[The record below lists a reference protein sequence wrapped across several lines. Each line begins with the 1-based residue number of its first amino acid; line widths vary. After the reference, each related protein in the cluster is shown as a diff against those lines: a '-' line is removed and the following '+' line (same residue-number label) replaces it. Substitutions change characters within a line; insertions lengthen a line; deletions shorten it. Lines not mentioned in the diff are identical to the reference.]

1 MNSSTQTT
9 RMEAVRDTNFSAI
22 AVITSDTAG
31 DASIDGC
38 SRTFTTNHAANPI
51 ANNAASSP
59 SLCLGVSSIHR
70 GSRSSISHPNAAAYG
85 ESALR
90 HLLHVLSC
98 AIILAIIGIFAASC
112 GDAPKPAETKSDA
125 ATASAAPAKP
135 VVPDDIQA
143 GAQSLLGTET
153 TVLLNGDLAKN
164 GKQQFL
170 AANVV
175 PKTSKN
181 NNVPGTIITRAVIAQ
196 NEDGQWKEIFR
207 CDEHLKNAKGFLGGT
222 PMSDVA
228 GWRIA
233 FEQDPA
239 KGLSLYLTPLKGVDD
254 PAHSLP
260 IGVRYNPQTK
270 RYQTLDRTYEHFLLE
285 QPTITGTPKSVLH

>member
-9 RMEAVRDTNFSAI
+9 RIEAVRDTNFSAI

-125 ATASAAPAKP
+125 ATASDAPAKP

>member
-125 ATASAAPAKP
+125 ATASDAPAKP

-181 NNVPGTIITRAVIAQ
+181 NNIPGTIITRAVIAQ

>member
-1 MNSSTQTT
+1 MQTS
-9 RMEAVRDTNFSAI
+9 RSEAIRDTSLCAP
-22 AVITSDTAG
+22 AEAAADTTG
-31 DASIDGC
+31 DASTDGC

-125 ATASAAPAKP
+125 ATASDAPAKP

-181 NNVPGTIITRAVIAQ
+181 NNIPGTIITRAVIAQ

>member
-1 MNSSTQTT
+1 MNSPTQ
-9 RMEAVRDTNFSAI
+9 
-22 AVITSDTAG
+22 
-31 DASIDGC
+31 GC
-38 SRTFTTNHAANPI
+38 SRVPT
-51 ANNAASSP
+51 ANNTACSP
-59 SLCLGVSSIHR
+59 SLLLGVSSIEL
-70 GSRSSISHPNAAAYG
+70 GSRTLNSHRNAAAHG
-85 ESALR
+85 GSALR
-90 HLLHVLSC
+90 HLLLVLSC
-98 AIILAIIGIFAASC
+98 AIAITIVGGFAASC
-112 GDAPKPAETKSDA
+112 GDSPKPAETKSEPA
-125 ATASAAPAKP
+125 PATAVPAKP
-135 VVPDDIQA
+135 AVPDDIQA
-143 GAQSLLGTET
+143 GAQALLGTET
-153 TVLLNGDLAKN
+153 TVLVYGDLAKN

-181 NNVPGTIITRAVIAQ
+181 NNIPGTIITRAVIAQ
-196 NEDGQWKEIFR
+196 NDGGQWKEIFR

-222 PMSDVA
+222 PLSDVA

-239 KGLSLYLTPLKGVDD
+239 KGLALYLTPLKGVDD

-285 QPTITGTPKSVLH
+285 QATMGGTPKSVLH

>member
-1 MNSSTQTT
+1 MNSATAFT
-9 RMEAVRDTNFSAI
+9 RDAEAS
-22 AVITSDTAG
+22 
-31 DASIDGC
+31 SIDGC
-38 SRTFTTNHAANPI
+38 SRVLAAN
-51 ANNAASSP
+51 NDASTP
-59 SLCLGVSSIHR
+59 SLLLGVSSIDRGRSLNLHR
-70 GSRSSISHPNAAAYG
+70 TEPYG
-85 ESALR
+85 GSALR

-98 AIILAIIGIFAASC
+98 AIVLSIIGGFAASC
-112 GDAPKPAETKSDA
+112 GDTPKPAETKSEPA
-125 ATASAAPAKP
+125 PAPAAPAKP
-135 VVPDDIQA
+135 AVPEDIQA

-153 TVLLNGDLAKN
+153 TVLLFGELAKN

-181 NNVPGTIITRAVIAQ
+181 NNIPGTIITRAVIAQ

-222 PMSDVA
+222 PMSDVS

-233 FEQDPA
+233 TEQDPT
-239 KGLSLYLTPLKGVDD
+239 KGLALYLTPLKGVDD

-270 RYQTLDRTYEHFLLE
+270 RYQTLDRTYEHFLIE
-285 QPTITGTPKSVLH
+285 QPTMSGTPKSVLH